1 MIYKSKI
8 DFYLLLFPTLVIFG
22 EAWLFISIPVWI
34 GVVILL
40 VISIPLVSVI
50 FNTYYQITQQNLLVI
65 KCGFLSTYEIE
76 ISKIY
81 SVLSRKGLAGL
92 ESSPALSFDRIAIHY
107 YEGYGSKTVL
117 ISPKNK
123 IEFTKRLKEIN
134 PKITIAI

>member
-8 DFYLLLFPTLVIFG
+8 DFYLLLFPALVILG

-34 GVVILL
+34 GVIILF

-50 FNTYYQITQQNLLVI
+50 FNTYYQITPQNLLVI

-81 SVLSRKGLAGL
+81 AVLSRKGWEAI

-107 YEGYGSKTVL
+107 FEGYGNKTVL
-117 ISPKNK
+117 ISPKGK